1 MCLVN
6 RDHSFL
12 YMDPTQICVRN
23 AGVAKASLTCFSLWL
38 LFRKRCLQL
47 MFIIQKTISPICPPP
62 LWLPSSVLLHSFNL
76 HCASLVSW
84 ICPPSR
90 SFPLSTSHRTISFLL
105 HFPPCNLPLLSPLCF
120 PLSCQAQLSK
130 VRKKT
135 SNVSSGN
142 FNLDQ
147 PENGAYK
154 KAKGTSSFNSSKKER
169 NDAHT
174 CLMILSDTTEELE
187 VDPEIEPE
195 EEPELY
201 SEHHCSLNNFFFF

>member
-1 MCLVN
+1 MDLS
-6 RDHSFL
+6 SF
-12 YMDPTQICVRN
+12 TQ
-23 AGVAKASLTCFSLWL
+23 
-38 LFRKRCLQL
+38 
-47 MFIIQKTISPICPPP
+47 
-62 LWLPSSVLLHSFNL
+62 LPSLNLTQNHLLPAAFS
-76 HCASLVSW
+76 SLQS
-84 ICPPSR
+84 S
-90 SFPLSTSHRTISFLL
+90 SALSTLL
-105 HFPPCNLPLLSPLCF
+105 PFVMPS
-120 PLSCQAQLSK
+120 STEQGK
-130 VRKKT
+130 KKT

-174 CLMILSDTTEELE
+174 CLMILPDTTEELE

-201 SEHHCSLNNFFFF
+201 SEHHCSLNNFFFFEKPVQLIDFTRTVHVNMNNNFFLFFFKLV

>member
-1 MCLVN
+1 MDSLLKLL
-6 RDHSFL
+6 RQHS
-12 YMDPTQICVRN
+12 TEQ
-23 AGVAKASLTCFSLWL
+23 GK
-38 LFRKRCLQL
+38 
-47 MFIIQKTISPICPPP
+47 
-62 LWLPSSVLLHSFNL
+62 
-76 HCASLVSW
+76 
-84 ICPPSR
+84 
-90 SFPLSTSHRTISFLL
+90 
-105 HFPPCNLPLLSPLCF
+105 
-120 PLSCQAQLSK
+120 
-130 VRKKT
+130 KKT

-174 CLMILSDTTEELE
+174 CLMILPDTTEELE
-187 VDPEIEPE
+187 VDPEIELE